1 MKITQPCKQY
11 NRIII
16 FKRREKINNKTKMPL
31 WDHGAGHVLK

>member
-16 FKRREKINNKTKMPL
+16 FKRRENKQQDQNAPMGPWCWTCS
-31 WDHGAGHVLK
+31 